1 MIHQIFKSITP
12 AMLIILATTIFSI
25 YPASS
30 LAFNEV
36 NKTSFGVAIKGYDT
50 VAYHTEGRAVKG
62 DSKFY
67 YDWNDASWYFSSAAN
82 RNLFAA
88 DPERYSPRYGGY

>member
-1 MIHQIFKSITP
+1 MLYHTLKLIMPT
-12 AMLIILATTIFSI
+12 MLIVLATTIFSI
-25 YPASS
+25 YPATG

-62 DSKFY
+62 DSHFSHN
-67 YDWNDASWYFSSAAN
+67 WNDASWYFSSAAN
-82 RNLFAA
+82 RDLFAA